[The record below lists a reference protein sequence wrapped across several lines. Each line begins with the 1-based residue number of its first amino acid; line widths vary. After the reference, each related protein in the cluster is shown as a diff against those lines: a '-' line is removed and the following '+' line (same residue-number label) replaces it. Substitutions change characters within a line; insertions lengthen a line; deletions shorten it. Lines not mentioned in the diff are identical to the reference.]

1 MRLDGHDIRAFDPA
15 VLRRAVAWVPQVPDL
30 LYGTIAQNLRLA
42 MPSASDAARSGRRCS
57 CAGRDRGTA
66 PERFAT
72 RVGDNASAQLPRSML
87 LRVTLARALLRDA
100 PVLLLDEP
108 VTGLDDVCA
117 DAFAEVIEDR
127 RGRATIL
134 MATHRPSHMRMADRV
149 LRIQDGQLEDVTPKA
164 RPAAGPVLRV
174 PVFQPLGSRP

>member
-1 MRLDGHDIRAFDPA
+1 MAAAAHVLDAIEA
-15 VLRRAVAWVPQVPDL
+15 L
-30 LYGTIAQNLRLA
+30 
-42 MPSASDAARSGRRCS
+42 
-57 CAGRDRGTA
+57 
-66 PERFAT
+66 PEGFAT

-149 LRIQDGQLEDVTPKA
+149 LRIQDGQVEDVTPKA
-164 RPAAGPVLRV
+164 RPAAGPVLRM